1 MGRHVA
7 GEAPELDAMVD
18 EALRGI
24 GAEIDA
30 LRVPRLKGV
39 VLGGGYGR
47 GEGGAFVLPNGTLR
61 LSNDLDFYV
70 VAEDGTDAAGIAAI
84 GRALAPVSEKWSK
97 RLGVDADFC
106 VAKTPWRLKH
116 DEARIMVQ
124 ELVRGYFD
132 VAGEKG
138 ERLFA
143 GVERRAPE
151 AIPWSEAARQ
161 LMNRGMGLLL
171 AEENL
176 AARGEAQ
183 NKATGANLP
192 QPLHGLSVSGGVQ
205 PQFTGA
211 NLPQPLHGV
220 AVSEF
225 VVRNLNKCILGAG
238 DARLVA
244 RHAYRWKAPERAE
257 ALGDS
262 LYREAV
268 EWKFRPRAEAVC
280 DFETA
285 RSAWLSAAEEV
296 LEAGRRAGTLGRS
309 LREGARWVVRRHTLG
324 DIGSFGEDCT
334 VRVLRRVHR
343 HIRSRIPL
351 NASLKRDWEVFN

>member
-24 GAEIDA
+24 GADIDA

-171 AEENL
+171 AEENH

-183 NKATGANLP
+183 NG
-192 QPLHGLSVSGGVQ
+192 
-205 PQFTGA
+205 
-211 NLPQPLHGV
+211 
-220 AVSEF
+220 EF

-296 LEAGRRAGTLGRS
+296 FEAGRRAGTLGRS

-324 DIGSFGEDCT
+324 DLGSFGEDCT

>member
-47 GEGGAFVLPNGTLR
+47 GEGGAFALPDGTLR

-70 VAEDGTDAAGIAAI
+70 VADDGTDAAGIAAI

-183 NKATGANLP
+183 NG
-192 QPLHGLSVSGGVQ
+192 
-205 PQFTGA
+205 
-211 NLPQPLHGV
+211 
-220 AVSEF
+220 EF

-296 LEAGRRAGTLGRS
+296 FEAGRRAGTLGRS

-351 NASLKRDWEVFN
+351 NASLRRDWEVFN

>member
-47 GEGGAFVLPNGTLR
+47 GEGGAFALSDGTLR

-171 AEENL
+171 AEE
-176 AARGEAQ
+176 AANCGKNAAAQ
-183 NKATGANLP
+183 NG
-192 QPLHGLSVSGGVQ
+192 
-205 PQFTGA
+205 
-211 NLPQPLHGV
+211 
-220 AVSEF
+220 EF

-268 EWKFRPRAEAVC
+268 EWKFRPCAEAVC

-296 LEAGRRAGTLGRS
+296 FEAGRRAGMLGRS

-324 DIGSFGEDCT
+324 DLGSFGEDCT

>member
-47 GEGGAFVLPNGTLR
+47 GEGGAFALPDGTLR

-70 VAEDGTDAAGIAAI
+70 VAEDGTDAVGIAAI

-138 ERLFA
+138 EKLFA

-176 AARGEAQ
+176 AARG
-183 NKATGANLP
+183 
-192 QPLHGLSVSGGVQ
+192 GVQ
-205 PQFTGA
+205 PQSTGA

-285 RSAWLSAAEEV
+285 RGAWLSAAEEV
-296 LEAGRRAGTLGRS
+296 FEAGRRAGTLGRS

-324 DIGSFGEDCT
+324 DLGSFGEDCT

-351 NASLKRDWEVFN
+351 DASLRRDWEVFN

>member
-24 GAEIDA
+24 GADIDA

-47 GEGGAFVLPNGTLR
+47 GEGGAFVLPDGTLR

-84 GRALAPVSEKWSK
+84 GRVLAPVSEKWSK

-183 NKATGANLP
+183 NG
-192 QPLHGLSVSGGVQ
+192 
-205 PQFTGA
+205 
-211 NLPQPLHGV
+211 
-220 AVSEF
+220 EF

-285 RSAWLSAAEEV
+285 RSAWLFAAEEV
-296 LEAGRRAGTLGRS
+296 FEAGRRAGTLGRS

-324 DIGSFGEDCT
+324 DLGSFGEDCT

>member
-47 GEGGAFVLPNGTLR
+47 GEGGAFALPDGTLR

-138 ERLFA
+138 ESLFA

-183 NKATGANLP
+183 NKA
-192 QPLHGLSVSGGVQ
+192 S
-205 PQFTGA
+205 GA

-296 LEAGRRAGTLGRS
+296 FEAGRRAGTLGRS

-324 DIGSFGEDCT
+324 DLGSFGEDCT

>member
-1 MGRHVA
+1 M
-7 GEAPELDAMVD
+7 
-18 EALRGI
+18 
-24 GAEIDA
+24 
-30 LRVPRLKGV
+30 
-39 VLGGGYGR
+39 
-47 GEGGAFVLPNGTLR
+47 
-61 LSNDLDFYV
+61 
-70 VAEDGTDAAGIAAI
+70 
-84 GRALAPVSEKWSK
+84 
-97 RLGVDADFC
+97 
-106 VAKTPWRLKH
+106 
-116 DEARIMVQ
+116 
-124 ELVRGYFD
+124 
-132 VAGEKG
+132 
-138 ERLFA
+138 
-143 GVERRAPE
+143 
-151 AIPWSEAARQ
+151 
-161 LMNRGMGLLL
+161 
-171 AEENL
+171 
-176 AARGEAQ
+176 
-183 NKATGANLP
+183 
-192 QPLHGLSVSGGVQ
+192 SGGVQ
-205 PQFTGA
+205 PQSTGA

-296 LEAGRRAGTLGRS
+296 FEAGRRAGTLGRS
-309 LREGARWVVRRHTLG
+309 LREGVRWVVRRHTLG

-351 NASLKRDWEVFN
+351 NASLRRDWEVFN